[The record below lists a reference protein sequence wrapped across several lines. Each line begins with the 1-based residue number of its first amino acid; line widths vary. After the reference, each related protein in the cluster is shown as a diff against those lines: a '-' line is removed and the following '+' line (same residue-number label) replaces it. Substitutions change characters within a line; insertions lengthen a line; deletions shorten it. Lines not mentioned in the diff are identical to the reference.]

1 MAKFGRDLTSG
12 LEYGLGWDR
21 HPRIVEFSKFAFFA
35 CLDRKSP
42 GCSKKR
48 KGNRVNIISLHPT
61 VIVGGTSDSNPK
73 KNRKRCAILK
83 NLRIYISFPVVSMA
97 EKTFG

>member
-1 MAKFGRDLTSG
+1 MGYQGNCVAKFGRDLTSG

-42 GCSKKR
+42 GCSKKE
-48 KGNRVNIISLHPT
+48 HE
-61 VIVGGTSDSNPK
+61 IV
-73 KNRKRCAILK
+73 
-83 NLRIYISFPVVSMA
+83 
-97 EKTFG
+97 